1 MTCFVL
7 SPVKIQWKVID
18 LYIFICLVSLKKL
31 TQRILRLR
39 QSTNFFHHPSYVSLY
54 EYVSETV
61 GFKYLF
67 KMWKFYKD
75 ISIKA
80 FNFSFK
86 FVKKGST
93 SISPRKWYLHTPRA
107 HPRINKNKL
116 KIFKRMREQ
125 VYTLYAL
132 RRLFCRII

>member
-7 SPVKIQWKVID
+7 SPVKIQWKVIH
-18 LYIFICLVSLKKL
+18 LYIFICLVSLIWHNVFCDYASPR
-31 TQRILRLR
+31 T
-39 QSTNFFHHPSYVSLY
+39 FFYYPSYVSLY

-61 GFKYLF
+61 GFKHLF

-80 FNFSFK
+80 FNFSLK
-86 FVKKGST
+86 FVKKGMT
-93 SISPRKWYLHTPRA
+93 SFYPRKWYLHAPRA
-107 HPRINKNKL
+107 HPRIKKNKL

-125 VYTLYAL
+125 VYIV
-132 RRLFCRII
+132 RVKESFCRVI